1 MQKSPFTP
9 RHAFM
14 SLCWLFALA
23 PPLGAQPVQL
33 IDNVGRELDTA
44 AKALIESIENP
55 SKNVPFDIFK
65 INLIAALDNIPALL
79 KRVEEARFL
88 EAKRDET
95 RARLLPQVSLS
106 TGAGRTNP
114 ESGATGGAE
123 THTLSVSQLVFDFG
137 TSLRSLDAT
146 KKTTQAA
153 EARLRG
159 ARSESLLQLIQ
170 ATTEVRRATQRL
182 ELSTAFVSSRRQ
194 FLELI
199 RQKEGL
205 GASSSA
211 DIIRAESKVFEAAD
225 ELPFAVRRLN
235 DARSRYKELF
245 GGVPSQPIPEL
256 QLPKVTGFADLTPE
270 DAVARLSEVIEAEL
284 NLDAA
289 SLEFGASK
297 SATFG
302 GIALEG
308 TASKTKT
315 PNSPNREES
324 SIFLR
329 YKVDIF
335 SGFAQSARIDQQG
348 AKRKEAQWELDRVRR
363 EALKQLEDAFAEY
376 QAQQSSVTSRIA
388 VLRSAKASGDI
399 AKELF
404 LYNRGSLTDVFKGQE
419 DYLLAARNL
428 VDSNTEFKI
437 SFYTMLHRFDRL
449 LAVVDDPI

>member
-1 MQKSPFTP
+1 M
-9 RHAFM
+9 
-14 SLCWLFALA
+14 
-23 PPLGAQPVQL
+23 
-33 IDNVGRELDTA
+33 
-44 AKALIESIENP
+44 
-55 SKNVPFDIFK
+55 
-65 INLIAALDNIPALL
+65 
-79 KRVEEARFL
+79 
-88 EAKRDET
+88 
-95 RARLLPQVSLS
+95 
-106 TGAGRTNP
+106 
-114 ESGATGGAE
+114 
-123 THTLSVSQLVFDFG
+123 
-137 TSLRSLDAT
+137 
-146 KKTTQAA
+146 
-153 EARLRG
+153 
-159 ARSESLLQLIQ
+159 IQ

-308 TASKTKT
+308 TLSKTKT
-315 PNSPNREES
+315 PNSASSQES

-348 AKRKEAQWELDRVRR
+348 AKRKEAQWELDRIRR
-363 EALKQLEDAFAEY
+363 ERP
-376 QAQQSSVTSRIA
+376 SSS
-388 VLRSAKASGDI
+388 
-399 AKELF
+399 
-404 LYNRGSLTDVFKGQE
+404 
-419 DYLLAARNL
+419 
-428 VDSNTEFKI
+428 
-437 SFYTMLHRFDRL
+437 
-449 LAVVDDPI
+449 